1 MSGMIRAE
9 KKPVDCLA
17 RLGKKTLCPIAPV
30 QYTPEPL
37 AITIDSGAG
46 ESVMPADCCESYE
59 IMSGEMTGE
68 EYEAAQGG
76 IITNVGQRD
85 IVFDTKEGT
94 TRGFHFEVGD
104 SINKPLGSVGRIT
117 DKGNR
122 VVFEQDCGYIESLKT
137 GERTWFDRRD
147 DVYVLDALVRPATP
161 SFRRQS

>member
-1 MSGMIRAE
+1 
-9 KKPVDCLA
+9 
-17 RLGKKTLCPIAPV
+17 
-30 QYTPEPL
+30 
-37 AITIDSGAG
+37 
-46 ESVMPADCCESYE
+46 
-59 IMSGEMTGE
+59 MTGE

-76 IITNVGQRD
+76 IITNVGERD

-122 VVFEQDCGYIESLKT
+122 VVFEKGYGYIEDLET
-137 GERTWFDRRD
+137 FERTWFDRED
-147 DVYVLDALVRPATP
+147 NVYVLNVLVRPPA